1 MWSRRCRRRRCCC
14 WGCRRAERHG
24 ARLQRAAGGS
34 RSSSS
39 SERHSNSGAQ
49 PPSTRR
55 AEQRLLHLAARRGRG
70 RESCRRRSHL
80 LPRSPGEL
88 EQGLEELALLA
99 AGERPSDSGE
109 HSQDGPGPL
118 AEVAG
123 LQPPPPPAQ
132 DPEQLSVIRQKD
144 LVSAA
149 LAGKA
154 LLERNQ
160 DMSRQYEQMHKELT
174 DKVEQLEQ
182 EKRELRRFEN
192 QEGEWEGREA
202 ELENDVKELQDEL
215 ERQQVHLREVDG
227 EKTQAV
233 QELSEQN
240 QRLLAQFS
248 RVQLSLLF
256 SIAPC
261 LWTHCQEWN

>member
-1 MWSRRCRRRRCCC
+1 
-14 WGCRRAERHG
+14 
-24 ARLQRAAGGS
+24 
-34 RSSSS
+34 
-39 SERHSNSGAQ
+39 
-49 PPSTRR
+49 
-55 AEQRLLHLAARRGRG
+55 
-70 RESCRRRSHL
+70 
-80 LPRSPGEL
+80 
-88 EQGLEELALLA
+88 
-99 AGERPSDSGE
+99 
-109 HSQDGPGPL
+109 DGPGPL

-123 LQPPPPPAQ
+123 LQPPPPRAQ

-160 DMSRQYEQMHKELT
+160 DMSRQYEQMHEELT
-174 DKVEQLEQ
+174 DKLEQLEQ

-202 ELENDVKELQDEL
+202 ELENAVKELQNEL

-248 RVQLSLLF
+248 RIWFVAF
-256 SIAPC
+256 DPY
-261 LWTHCQEWN
+261 